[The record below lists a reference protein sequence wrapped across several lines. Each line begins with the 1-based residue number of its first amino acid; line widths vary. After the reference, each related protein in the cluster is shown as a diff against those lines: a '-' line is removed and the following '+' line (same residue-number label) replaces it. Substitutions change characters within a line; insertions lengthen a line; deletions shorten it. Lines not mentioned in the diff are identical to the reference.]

1 MVRTQIQLTDDQ
13 YKKLK
18 LLALS
23 RRRSLATLVR
33 EGVEKV
39 LKEAGEPNL
48 EDARRHALMIAG
60 KYNSGDK
67 DVSTHHDK
75 YLAES
80 YQR

>member
-1 MVRTQIQLTDDQ
+1 MVRTQIQLTEEQ

-18 LLALS
+18 QLS
-23 RRRSLATLVR
+23 MRREQSLATLVR

-39 LKEAGEPNL
+39 LQEAGESNL
-48 EDARRHALMIAG
+48 DETRRHALLIVG
-60 KYNSGDK
+60 KYQSGDK

-80 YQR
+80 YLH